1 MKSIFSLLIL
11 TILLTVFLSTTLLA
25 TTKKSAA
32 TKQVKITDTKNNSI
46 QLISDE
52 KQLNRFNYFWSQK
65 QQQNKPQAYQWR
77 YQLIIQDSS
86 GETRWVYDPKGYARE
101 ISMNQSTATYQ
112 IMPIRSF
119 NRFLTKEK

>member
-1 MKSIFSLLIL
+1 MKNIFSLLIL
-11 TILLTVFLSTTLLA
+11 SILLTVFLPTTI
-25 TTKKSAA
+25 SAA
-32 TKQVKITDTKNNSI
+32 TKQVKITDSTNNRV

-65 QQQNKPQAYQWR
+65 QPVNKPQAYQWR
-77 YQLIIQDSS
+77 YQLIILGTS
-86 GETRWVYDPKGYARE
+86 GETRWVYDSKGYARE
-101 ISMNQSTATYQ
+101 ISVNQSTATYQ